1 MALVTP
7 GIEALRPYEAGKPIE
22 ELVREAGV
30 ADAIKLASNENPL
43 GPSPLAVAAL
53 SRAAADVHFYP
64 DAAAFRLRERLA
76 AEHGVSIDEILH
88 GNGSNELIDLLVRT
102 FTTSEDHIVF
112 AEPSFVVYRLAAM
125 AHGVPFTA
133 VPLRALTHDLE
144 AMAAAVTPR
153 TKLVFVVNPNNP
165 TGTHV
170 GREAVERFL
179 RAVPPEVIV
188 VFDEAYIDYADAPDF
203 PDCIALRGLRERLVS
218 LRTFSKIHG
227 LAGLR
232 VGYAVATRQLVE
244 YLFRVRQPFSVGS
257 LGQVAATAAL
267 DDRAHVARSVALNA
281 AERPRLRA
289 ALAALGHP
297 SAPSQANFLFFDVRR
312 PGRGVYDA
320 LLRRGV
326 IVRPIGG
333 PTTLRVTVGTPA
345 QNDRFLEAFRAVMAE
360 QEAG

>member
-22 ELVREAGV
+22 ELAREAGV
-30 ADAIKLASNENPL
+30 TDAIKLASNENPL
-43 GPSPLAVAAL
+43 GPSPLALAAL
-53 SRAAADVHFYP
+53 RQAAADVHFYP
-64 DAAAFRLRERLA
+64 DAAAYRLRARLA
-76 AEHGVSIDEILH
+76 AEHGVTPEEILH

-102 FTTSEDHIVF
+102 FTTGEDHVVF

-133 VPLRALTHDLE
+133 VPLRDLTHDLE

-153 TKLVFVVNPNNP
+153 TKLVFVANPNNP

-170 GREAVERFL
+170 GRGAVARFL
-179 RAVPPEVIV
+179 RAVPPAVIV

-203 PDCIALRGLRERLVS
+203 PDVIALRGLRERLVA

-232 VGYAVATRQLVE
+232 VGYAVAPAQLVE

-267 DDRAHVARSVALNA
+267 DDRAHVARSVSLNTS
-281 AERPRLRA
+281 ERLRLRA
-289 ALAALGHP
+289 ALGALGYP
-297 SAPSQANFLFFDVRR
+297 TAPSQANFVFFDVRR
-312 PGRGVYDA
+312 PAREVYEA

-333 PTTLRVTVGTPA
+333 PTSLRVTVGTPA
-345 QNDRFLEAFRAVMAE
+345 QNDRFLEAFRAVVGAE
-360 QEAG
+360 GAA